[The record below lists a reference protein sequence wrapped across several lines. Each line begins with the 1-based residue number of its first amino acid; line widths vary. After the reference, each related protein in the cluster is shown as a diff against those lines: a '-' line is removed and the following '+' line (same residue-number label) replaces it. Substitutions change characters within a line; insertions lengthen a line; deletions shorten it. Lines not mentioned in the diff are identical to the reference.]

1 MLTNNIALIATVV
14 IIVLAAIAYFTMI
27 HPTII
32 KEESKT
38 VVVDVEDSVPEIHV
52 KAHKRWNKDR
62 KRIHRIH
69 KDAHKN
75 HPDGVSPHKNVLRD
89 LHTETEV

>member
-1 MLTNNIALIATVV
+1 MLTNNIIVIAAVA
-14 IIVLAAIAYFTMI
+14 IIVLALIAYFTMI

-38 VVVDVEDSVPEIHV
+38 VLVDVEDSVPEIHV
-52 KAHKRWNKDR
+52 KAHKRWIKD
-62 KRIHRIH
+62 KTRIHRIH
-69 KDAHKN
+69 RDAHKT
-75 HPDGVSPHKNVLRD
+75 HPDGVSPHQNVLRD